1 MLTYIAITGTF
12 NYRTTPTKTPA
23 AGEVIEFVPRTAA
36 RPDGSE
42 VLLPKTL
49 STTLNVSGQIPAGFS
64 LPTLPG
70 GVYYTVRET
79 FEGGRGKYTILVNPG
94 DPTTDLSDVAPVVPP
109 PLLVSTRGPVGPPG
123 PQPPLSN
130 QVPAALGTA
139 APGIGTKAAREDHI
153 HAMPTA
159 AQVGADPAGTATGA
173 VIAHEAAADPHPQY
187 TTAAEA
193 AAAAPVQTVAGRS
206 GNVVLAVGDVANAV
220 DTSDARLSDARTPT
234 AHTHPLSDLT
244 QSGATTNQVPQW
256 DGSAWVP
263 ATVSGGGGGA
273 WGSITGTLSAQTD
286 LQSALDGKATSAQ
299 GAKADSALQPNAP
312 ITGATKT
319 KITYDADGLVTG
331 GADATTADIADSTNR
346 RYVTDAQLVVI
357 GNTSGTNTGDQT
369 ITLTGNVTG
378 SGTGSFAATIAND
391 AVTYAKM
398 QNVSAASKLLGR
410 GDSSSGDVEE
420 ITIGSGL
427 TMTGTTL
434 SASGGGGSGDFVG
447 PASATDNA
455 AVRFDT
461 TTGKLGQNSALIIGD
476 VSGSSLPVSTT
487 PGNAIA
493 ISATAPTQ
501 TTGAQAG
508 VTASLAASA
517 AVAGSSTVGAAAGGE
532 VTVEGGA
539 AARLTSGNADGG
551 SVRLKPGAGVG
562 TGVAGQVLLDDDGT
576 EARPALAFDIGGN
589 KGYGLWYAAGVL
601 GVSVNGVRKVGFLNG
616 GVALYNGG
624 GIAGDPS
631 NPGFFFGLRRNR
643 YDLSSSTTLTS
654 GSYNG
659 STITNSTASAAI
671 TSTLAS
677 AAQGWNHTFI
687 DDNATYRWTIK
698 PNTADTIIWPDGTV
712 VSATGSIVSTAR
724 YDAFDVEA
732 LDATVWLARNVRGT
746 FTVTA

>member
-1 MLTYIAITGTF
+1 MTITINNKTNTVTIARQGTQG
-12 NYRTTPTKTPA
+12 P
-23 AGEVIEFVPRTAA
+23 
-36 RPDGSE
+36 
-42 VLLPKTL
+42 
-49 STTLNVSGQIPAGFS
+49 
-64 LPTLPG
+64 PG
-70 GVYYTVRET
+70 G
-79 FEGGRGKYTILVNPG
+79 GGGG
-94 DPTTDLSDVAPVVPP
+94 ADLSDNVPH
-109 PLLVSTRGPVGPPG
+109 
-123 PQPPLSN
+123 
-130 QVPAALGTA
+130 ALGTA
-139 APGIGTKAAREDHI
+139 AAGTGTKASRDDHV

-159 AQVGADPAGTATGA
+159 TDVGADAAGAATAA
-173 VIAHEAAADPHPQY
+173 VAAHVGAADPHPQY
-187 TTAAEA
+187 TTPSEA
-193 AAAAPVQTVAGRS
+193 AAVAPVQTVAGRT
-206 GNVVLAVGDVANAV
+206 GNVTLAVADVSGAV
-220 DTSDARLSDARTPT
+220 DTADARLSDAREWT
-234 AHTHPLSDLT
+234 ASTVT
-244 QSGATTNQVPQW
+244 QAEAEAGTDTNRKAWSVLRVWQAIAAWWAASSAKTKLDGIAAGATVGADWNANVSNKPTLGTAAAHDVG
-256 DGSAWVP
+256 DF
-263 ATVSGGGGGA
+263 ATA
-273 WGSITGTLSAQTD
+273 
-286 LQSALDGKATSAQ
+286 AQ

-319 KITYDADGLVTG
+319 KITYDADGLVTA
-331 GADATTADIADSTNR
+331 GADATTADIADSTNK
-346 RYVTDAQLVVI
+346 RYVTDAQLTVI

-369 ITLTGNVTG
+369 DITGNA
-378 SGTGSFAATIAND
+378 GTATALQTARTIDGQTFDGTANITVIAPGTHAATSKATPVD
-391 AVTYAKM
+391 ADELPLVD
-398 QNVSAASKLLGR
+398 SAASNVLKKLTWANLKATVKTYFDTLYQAVLVSGTNIKTINGSSVLG
-410 GDSSSGDVEE
+410 SGD
-420 ITIGSGL
+420 L
-427 TMTGTTL
+427 TV
-434 SASGGGGSGDFVG
+434 SGSGDFVG

-461 TTGKLGQNSALIIGD
+461 TTGKLGQDSALIIGD

-517 AVAGSSTVGAAAGGE
+517 AVAGSSTVGAAAGGV

-562 TGVAGQVLLDDDGT
+562 TGFAGQVLLDDDGT
-576 EARPALAFDIGGN
+576 ETRPALAFDIGGN
-589 KGYGLWYAAGVL
+589 KAYGLWYAAGVI
-601 GVSVNGVRKVGFLNG
+601 GVSVNGVRKVGFSNG
-616 GVALYNGG
+616 GIALYNGG
-624 GIAGDPS
+624 SITGDAS
-631 NPGFFFGLRRNR
+631 NPGFFYGLKRNR

-659 STITNSTASAAI
+659 STLTNSTAAAAI